1 MKKSEI
7 PMKKIVLLLFALLV
21 MNGCAAEEPTKSIG
35 VIPYG
40 QDTYKTYA
48 YTKLNDDADKHAIT
62 EANIHCESLGKRF
75 MPVQAKGDTQDFTLV
90 FKCLDQ
96 DDPAFKKP

>member
-1 MKKSEI
+1 
-7 PMKKIVLLLFALLV
+7 MKKIALLLFVLLV
-21 MNGCAAEEPTKSIG
+21 MSGCAAEEPTKSIG

-62 EANIHCESLGKRF
+62 EANKHCESLGKHF
-75 MPVQAKGDTQDFTLV
+75 MSVQANGDTQNFTLV
-90 FKCLDQ
+90 FMCLDQ
-96 DDPAFKKP
+96 DDPAFEKP

>member
-1 MKKSEI
+1 
-7 PMKKIVLLLFALLV
+7 MKKIALLLFVLLV
-21 MNGCAAEEPTKSIG
+21 MSGCAAEEPTKSIG

-48 YTKLNDDADKHAIT
+48 YTKENEDADKYAIT
-62 EANIHCESLGKRF
+62 EANAHCESLGKRF
-75 MPVQAKGDTQDFTLV
+75 MSVQAKGDTRNYNLV

-96 DDPAFKKP
+96 DDPVFEKP